1 MPGEIIKPKKFEIAK
16 NNIQEIAK
24 TLSST
29 NTIESFRT
37 EGTIIS
43 WNEHNI
49 TGSEAN
55 KNLILPLNK
64 ILIEYN
70 NLFVSLINI
79 ANEQY
84 AVLDSLDNEYI
95 TGIISAVYSAEEAS
109 KQAKTASRQALDAS
123 GKATMAQDNIKKT
136 INALTETVK
145 VLKTFKVKVS
155 EDVSNLNNQITSLN
169 NQILLVNQQFK
180 STDDRLDKIET
191 NLFSVSKSYKEIK
204 ESITIMKEANIA
216 EHTKCKKQIMITYYI
231 LGGAIG
237 LFIFNF
243 LQLLG
248 IL

>member
-16 NNIQEIAK
+16 NNIQKIAK

-29 NTIESFRT
+29 NSIESFRT

-64 ILIEYN
+64 ILIDYN
-70 NLFVSLINI
+70 TLFISLIDI

-123 GKATMAQDNIKKT
+123 GKATMAQDDIKKT

-155 EDVSNLNNQITSLN
+155 EDISNLN

-180 STDDRLDKIET
+180 STDDRLEKIET

-216 EHTKCKKQIMITYYI
+216 EHSKCKKQIMITYYI